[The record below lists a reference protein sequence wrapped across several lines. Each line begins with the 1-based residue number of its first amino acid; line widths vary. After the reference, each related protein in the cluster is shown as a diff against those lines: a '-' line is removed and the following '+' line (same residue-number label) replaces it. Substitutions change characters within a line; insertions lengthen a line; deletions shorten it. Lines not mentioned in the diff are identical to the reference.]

1 MPGVVDFV
9 QRRVPKVPQRVVLAD
24 AVRIALAGVHDQ
36 HRALDA
42 LPQRGHVRVRNV
54 VRPWRAR
61 VVVELPRVGAVLVL
75 IAAVGGEMPSL
86 RWGEM
91 WVRFLHPLVGVFQG
105 GVAARHPGSQGVV
118 GVDPQPQPLPR
129 RIHVAWVQANALD
142 DDQPLHQ
149 LREGAGEDR
158 RDGAAQRM
166 RDHRQRRQ
174 APLTHQLGDVL
185 HVFQVG
191 VGAAEGPLRIPVAAQ
206 IGRHHVEAF
215 AQRLRQPV
223 PGMAMVVNAMHQ
235 QQIGRGVVA
244 PIEVVKPQALREVA
258 VRRGIVPI
266 RHRRRTWRLRVGGF
280 YPVGACDSPLVEGML
295 RRSRSQQT
303 LGYSVQTNT
312 RR

>member
-1 MPGVVDFV
+1 MPG
-9 QRRVPKVPQRVVLAD
+9 
-24 AVRIALAGVHDQ
+24 
-36 HRALDA
+36 
-42 LPQRGHVRVRNV
+42 
-54 VRPWRAR
+54 
-61 VVVELPRVGAVLVL
+61 
-75 IAAVGGEMPSL
+75 L

-105 GVAARHPGSQGVV
+105 GVAARHPGSQGMV

-295 RRSRSQQT
+295 RRSRSQQPSATASKQT
-303 LGYSVQTNT
+303 LAGSPVRAPRWGGPPRPRLLGCWEVPSRLAWSRRLQWRHQRQARQPLGDGNMRSVVWLAMAWANSCPTV
-312 RR
+312 RRRKWA